1 MTVNHLGL
9 SDEDNP
15 LELYERMASKR
26 WEMIDQPIY
35 DKIPV
40 EDVTDEQDAKFPIL
54 IEEVYYPKDY
64 KELAEEE
71 KVEDDWEHD
80 HLFILVHGLGGSA
93 ADMKQIMNEIALIN
107 SNSLFYLSWANEG
120 KRTMGDINDLGKKLA
135 NEVKEHLQTF
145 HDDSN

>member
-1 MTVNHLGL
+1 M
-9 SDEDNP
+9 
-15 LELYERMASKR
+15 
-26 WEMIDQPIY
+26 
-35 DKIPV
+35 
-40 EDVTDEQDAKFPIL
+40 

-71 KVEDDWEHD
+71 KVEDDKEYE